1 MVMAEYPLHAVR
13 MHMGYLRA
21 LNEALGLFGMRDNAH
36 RTLRA
41 ACRFP
46 TGGQRANP
54 VWLVQPWA
62 RRSADLYEEVPMPLS
77 IEEAITQL
85 DNGWLRHLQSQGYG
99 GDALRNAIEL
109 VLYAQQQAAAR
120 NSAELKA
127 AVVRVNRLMGPC
139 MACDNVGDFMY
150 TAEWRDPAN
159 PELAFALEYAAEPSS
174 WRAEFRMPGRWPHTY
189 DNLDITD
196 TRAVDHDFGLW
207 LARISARHFTHLMA
221 RQAGEFDDVQALC
234 AAAVR
239 PTRFEDFQQR
249 HPLAPQA
256 RAGDRP
262 ITADWHAA
270 YAPKAKRS
278 LHADFDFLT
287 ALLLRL
293 MAVQQAVHAEQ
304 APPQAGLRQPMY
316 RSLMQTK
323 SARKH

>member
-1 MVMAEYPLHAVR
+1 MLWLIQGMPSLP
-13 MHMGYLRA
+13 
-21 LNEALGLFGMRDNAH
+21 GLPR
-36 RTLRA
+36 
-41 ACRFP
+41 RFA
-46 TGGQRANP
+46 QRSPFSARP
-54 VWLVQPWA
+54 VCVVQPNP
-62 RRSADLYEEVPMPLS
+62 LMPLR

-99 GDALRNAIEL
+99 GEALRNAITL

-127 AVVRVNRLMGPC
+127 AVARINRLLGPC

-207 LARISARHFTHLMA
+207 LARISTRHFTHLMA
-221 RQAGEFDDVQALC
+221 RQAGEFDDLQALC

-239 PTRFEDFQQR
+239 PTRFEDFVQQ
-249 HPLAPQA
+249 HPLAAQA
-256 RAGDRP
+256 RAGDRV

-270 YAPKAKRS
+270 YAPEAKRS
-278 LHADFDFLT
+278 LRADFDFLT

-293 MAVQQAVHAEQ
+293 VAVQQAVHAGQ
-304 APPQAGLRQPMY
+304 VPPVNGLRQPMY
-316 RSLMQTK
+316 QARTQSK
-323 SARKH
+323 SARKS